1 MLRAST
7 YFPDSFI
14 RFLPVLTQPLKQA
27 AQVSP
32 KVIGDPIIAV
42 VDIDSIH
49 EFAIDIKLFL
59 FIGSV
64 ANAHR
69 STIAIAHQV
78 IESGFSKIVLAID
91 TVYWLQCT
99 IFL

>member
-1 MLRAST
+1 MDKMLRTST

-32 KVIGDPIIAV
+32 EVIGDPIIAA

-59 FIGSV
+59 FICSV
-64 ANAHR
+64 ANAHG
-69 STIAIAHQV
+69 STFAIALQV
-78 IESGFSKIVLAID
+78 IESGFCEIVLSINAI
-91 TVYWLQCT
+91 YWLQ
-99 IFL
+99 